1 MMPFSGESQSF
12 RGRSIPVPIPL
23 SHIQQALRWDRTGNP
38 GERSRLLAA
47 LAVVRTMSSFLQ
59 LQILLTIFL
68 YSYSVLI
75 FITPTN
81 QDIFKAV

>member
-1 MMPFSGESQSF
+1 MMPLSGESQRF
-12 RGRSIPVPIPL
+12 RGRSIPVPTPL
-23 SHIQQALRWDRTGNP
+23 SHIPQGLRWDRTGNSR
-38 GERSRLLAA
+38 ERSRLLTA
-47 LAVVRTMSSFLQ
+47 LAVVKTMSRFLQ

-81 QDIFKAV
+81 QDIFKAI